1 MKIIDI
7 KGRMK
12 GIEITGKVTE
22 KTQPI
27 VKRYKNYAQAMIED
41 ETGKI
46 AINLWRDQVKQVNEG
61 DYIRVK
67 DAFTQR
73 YYGNLTI
80 STWMDIET
88 LDQA

>member
-1 MKIIDI
+1 
-7 KGRMK
+7 MK
-12 GIEITGKVTE
+12 GIIITGKITE

-27 VKRYKNYAQAMIED
+27 IKRRKNYAQAIIED

-46 AINLWRDQVKQVNEG
+46 AMNLWRGQVRQVNEG

-67 DAFTQR
+67 DAFTQH

-80 STWMDIET
+80 STWMDIEII
-88 LDQA
+88 DQK